1 MKKMFRKIIN
11 IISGIIM
18 VLVGFIMVAETMKV
32 NTTYAKFGLFVIILG
47 ILKMTIL
54 NEEEPIKNMEE

>member
-1 MKKMFRKIIN
+1 MKKIFRKIIN

-18 VLVGFIMVAETMKV
+18 VLVGFVIVAETMKV
-32 NTTYAKFGLFVIILG
+32 NASYAKFGLFVIILG

-54 NEEEPIKNMEE
+54 NEEEPIKKEE